1 MLNKCVLIGRLT
13 GDLELNY
20 TSEGIPVTNFTLAVN
35 RNHPSKNGKDVD
47 YIKIV
52 AWRKLA
58 EICAEYLKKGRL
70 TAVVGKFRLRENEK
84 NGRKYLNPEIV
95 LDEVKF
101 LDSSNGSKADDKKQ
115 APEAANG
122 NGSDDIDDVI
132 DEIDV
137 PF

>member
-101 LDSSNGSKADDKKQ
+101 LDSSNGSKADDNKQ
-115 APEAANG
+115 APGATSG

-132 DEIDV
+132 DEINV

>member
-1 MLNKCVLIGRLT
+1 MLNNCTFVGRLT
-13 GDLELNY
+13 AEPELNY

-35 RNHPSKNGKDVD
+35 RDYPSKNGKEVD
-47 YIKIV
+47 YISIV
-52 AWRKLA
+52 SWRRLA
-58 EICAEYLKKGRL
+58 EVCAEYLKKGRL

-101 LDSSNGSKADDKKQ
+101 LDSMKGSKPDGNKQ
-115 APEAANG
+115 APGETKG
-122 NGSDDIDDVI
+122 NNSAEIDDVI